1 MTVLNLKKGLPSHN
15 EAEQRAL
22 GAVLLEPAFAIPHVL
37 GYLAS
42 EDFYQPAHKIIFEA
56 MLTLHKAGVGIDPLT
71 VIDAIGDKSLESVG
85 GGSYVEWL
93 LQAQPTAANV
103 RYYAKILRRE
113 TERRK
118 TILKCADDIENAYTE
133 KSLPAKGLTK
143 LATVLEDVLADAY
156 TAGTDGR
163 YAGYATGFEGLDE
176 YFSGLHPGELYIV
189 AGRPSMGKSALTT
202 QIANN
207 IYLAGGRVAFFPIE
221 VGLKGFARNIASMH
235 TLTDTWKLR
244 GGKGHHQSEV
254 EQTSLIAY
262 LELQRKG
269 VFVTSIAKTPRGVE
283 TVLRDMI
290 SEHGGLDA
298 VLIDHLQEMFPDKQ
312 SGRDTRHYEIEN
324 ILSEIRRMAREFN
337 VPIILAAQVGRAA
350 EGREPTIAEIKDC
363 GSIEIIADVI
373 LIIHGERGTGSR
385 TLNVAKHR
393 NGQTGKI
400 TLWLQGECL
409 RFSEG
414 GGGK

>member
-1 MTVLNLKKGLPSHN
+1 MNVLNLKKGLPSHN
-15 EAEQRAL
+15 EAEQCAL
-22 GAVLLEPAFAIPHVL
+22 GAVLLEPALAIPHVL
-37 GYLAS
+37 GYLTS
-42 EDFYQPAHKIIFEA
+42 EDFYQPAHKAIFEA
-56 MLTLHKAGVGIDPLT
+56 MLATHRAGVAIDPITLCDT
-71 VIDAIGDKSLESVG
+71 LKNKDLQSVG
-85 GGSYVEWL
+85 GFSYIGWL
-93 LQAQPTAANV
+93 SEAIPTAANV
-103 RYYAKILRRE
+103 KYYAKILRRE

-118 TILKCADDIENAYTE
+118 TILKCADDIESAYVD
-133 KSLPAKGLTK
+133 KSLPSKGFTK

-189 AGRPSMGKSALTT
+189 AGRPSMGKSALTA
-202 QIANN
+202 QIADN
-207 IYLAGGRVAFFPIE
+207 IYGMGGRVAFFPIE

-235 TLTDTWKLR
+235 TSTDTWKLR
-244 GGKGHHQSEV
+244 GGKGHHQSEA
-254 EQTSLIAY
+254 EQTSLLAY

-298 VLIDHLQEMFPDKQ
+298 VFIDHLQEMCLDKQ
-312 SGRDTRHYEIEN
+312 SGRDTRHYEIEH
-324 ILSEIRRMAREFN
+324 ILAEIRRMAREFT
-337 VPIILAAQVGRAA
+337 VPIVLAAQVGRSS
-350 EGREPTIAEIKDC
+350 EGREPTIAEIKDS
-363 GSIEIIADVI
+363 GSIEQIADVV

-400 TLWLQGECL
+400 TLWLQGEHL
-409 RFSEG
+409 RFSERG
-414 GGGK
+414 